1 MVESFYCH
9 INSFHAGPSNL
20 LVAVFTGYV
29 LCLFP
34 PTRYVFDM
42 ETGRSFFLTAVIY
55 TNANGVLNDDRYEY
69 TFADSVMADLAEV
82 LARALWQIPHASAS
96 CYPSISF
103 DCVPSSLWTACSLP
117 LMLNSVC
124 EGDNTEQQLDCPGKP
139 DKQEPEEAEI
149 PSTCKPS
156 GQDEGS
162 LCVPTTLPKKEV
174 GLVSNVA
181 PTTGEV
187 EIDIS
192 EELSPLGDPS
202 RIVLVLPL
210 MARASSCPEDG
221 PADDVSISA
230 SCASQSRNATI
241 RSCYKFFVDE

>member
-1 MVESFYCH
+1 MLVLPICWWQYLQVTYCA
-9 INSFHAGPSNL
+9 FP
-20 LVAVFTGYV
+20 
-29 LCLFP
+29 P

-55 TNANGVLNDDRYEY
+55 TNANGILNDDRYEY

-82 LARALWQIPHASAS
+82 LARALWQIPHGPASR
-96 CYPSISF
+96 YPSISF
-103 DCVPSSLWTACSLP
+103 DCIPSSLWTACSLP
-117 LMLNSVC
+117 LMLNNIC
-124 EGDNTEQQLDCPGKP
+124 EGDNMEQQLDCPGKP
-139 DKQEPEEAEI
+139 DKQESEEAEI

-162 LCVPTTLPKKEV
+162 LCVPTTSPKKEV
-174 GLVSNVA
+174 GLVSNLA
-181 PTTGEV
+181 LTTGEV
-187 EIDIS
+187 EINIS

-202 RIVLVLPL
+202 RIVVVLPL
-210 MARASSCPEDG
+210 TTRASSCPEDG

>member
-1 MVESFYCH
+1 M
-9 INSFHAGPSNL
+9 
-20 LVAVFTGYV
+20 LVLPICWWQYLQVTNCA
-29 LCLFP
+29 CPP

-96 CYPSISF
+96 RYPSISF
-103 DCVPSSLWTACSLP
+103 DCIPSSLWTACSLP
-117 LMLNSVC
+117 LMLNNVC

-139 DKQEPEEAEI
+139 DKQESEEAEI

-162 LCVPTTLPKKEV
+162 LFMPTTLSKKV
-174 GLVSNVA
+174 GVVSNMA

-187 EIDIS
+187 DMF
-192 EELSPLGDPS
+192 EELSPLDDPS

-210 MARASSCPEDG
+210 MTPASSCPADG

-230 SCASQSRNATI
+230 SRASQSRNATI